1 MIGPDHVLDLTLF
14 CNIVILDGTRREIR
28 DFTLRIDTHINID
41 CISKRNPGVILML
54 RTAVLSLA
62 LLSSPAFANGFQA
75 ETGSQPPQ
83 TRFVARD
90 SIWRC
95 AGTSCVSTNDT
106 STRPAIVC
114 ATLARQVGV
123 LRSFSA
129 NGRAFSAE
137 ELQACNARA
146 RS

>member
-1 MIGPDHVLDLTLF
+1 MI
-14 CNIVILDGTRREIR
+14 
-28 DFTLRIDTHINID
+28 
-41 CISKRNPGVILML
+41 ML
-54 RTAVLSLA
+54 RTAILSLVLVA
-62 LLSSPAFANGFQA
+62 SPAFAAGFQA
-75 ETGSQPPQ
+75 ETGTQPTQ
-83 TRFVARD
+83 THFVARD

-95 AGTSCVSTNDT
+95 AGTACVSSNET

-114 ATLARQVGV
+114 AALARQVGA

-129 NGRAFSAE
+129 NGRAFGAE